1 MPLPPIVTAVAGGL
15 HISPSIQLPMFLR
28 PVSHR
33 ILECTLHDGETV
45 RRLWLAERR
54 HVRNWNSPVI
64 GQTNKDM
71 GIVEQGFHSN
81 CNLEKTPI
89 GGIALYSKGFLC
101 LSVLKTPHSATNHS
115 ITVLQLI
122 SPNRSLLDHA

>member
-1 MPLPPIVTAVAGGL
+1 MPLPPIVTAVAGVL
-15 HISPSIQLPMFLR
+15 RISPSIQLPMFLR
-28 PVSHR
+28 PVSQR

-71 GIVEQGFHSN
+71 E
-81 CNLEKTPI
+81 
-89 GGIALYSKGFLC
+89 
-101 LSVLKTPHSATNHS
+101 
-115 ITVLQLI
+115 
-122 SPNRSLLDHA
+122 